1 MIKPITRV
9 FLSGVFAGIMNISI
23 LTYILIDNERYN
35 NKQNMKKILPVQM
48 R

>member
-1 MIKPITRV
+1 MKPITRV
-9 FLSGVFAGIMNISI
+9 FLSGAFAGIINMSV

-35 NKQNMKKILPVQM
+35 NTQKIKKNLPVQM